1 MDKYKKNKKLILA
14 TAIAVIVLAIAFAAG
29 IRAFT
34 GIPAVPNTETSA
46 APKAIETF
54 SLTPSLRNVKEF
66 EQCLGD
72 FDAGYDTDQCYNVTP
87 QNISDLYGFQIFKF
101 DTSCASF
108 LLYEDEVY
116 QLGGW
121 FGGLGA
127 TSFAVADLNED
138 GFWELY
144 FTYSCGS
151 GVHASSA
158 GYFNA
163 ADKTVTLFENSFI
176 SADGVLTTGS
186 DGSLRVCLAEYEGDS
201 FSALK
206 PIAGEQI
213 AVILWEEAQIALI
226 PETEEGVIA
235 LLLKNK

>member
-1 MDKYKKNKKLILA
+1 MVDKYNKNKKLILA
-14 TAIAVIVLAIAFAAG
+14 TAIAVIVLAIALAAG
-29 IRAFT
+29 VRVFT
-34 GIPAVPNTETSA
+34 GTMDVLNTETSA
-46 APKAIETF
+46 VPEVIETF
-54 SLTPSLRNVKEF
+54 LLTPSLRDVKEF
-66 EQCLGD
+66 KQCLGD

-87 QNISDLYGFQIFKF
+87 KNISDLYGFQIFKF

-116 QLGGW
+116 QLGQW
-121 FGGLGA
+121 FGGFGA

-151 GVHASSA
+151 GVHGSSA

-163 ADKTVTLFENSFI
+163 QDRTVTLFEYSFR
-176 SADGVLTTGS
+176 SGDGVLTTGS
-186 DGSLRVCLAEYEGDS
+186 DGSLCVCLAEYEGDS

-206 PIAGEQI
+206 PIVGEQI
-213 AVILWEEAQIALI
+213 AVILWKKARITLI
-226 PETEEGVIA
+226 PEEV
-235 LLLKNK
+235 LLL

>member
-1 MDKYKKNKKLILA
+1 MVDKYMKNKKIILA
-14 TAIAVIVLAIAFAAG
+14 AAVAVIVLAISFAVG
-29 IRAFT
+29 VRAF
-34 GIPAVPNTETSA
+34 IETSA
-46 APKAIETF
+46 EPKSIETF
-54 SLTPSLRNVKEF
+54 ALTPSLRNVKEF
-66 EQCLGD
+66 EQRLGD

-108 LLYEDEVY
+108 ILYEDEIY
-116 QLGGW
+116 QLGEW

-138 GFWELY
+138 GFCELY

-151 GVHASSA
+151 GVHGSSA
-158 GYFNA
+158 GYFDT

-176 SADGVLTTGS
+176 SVDSVLTTGS
-186 DGSLRVCLAEYEGDS
+186 DGSLCVCLAEYAGDS
-201 FSALK
+201 FAALK

-213 AVILWEEAQIALI
+213 AVILWKESRITLI
-226 PETEEGVIA
+226 PETV
-235 LLLKNK
+235 LLL